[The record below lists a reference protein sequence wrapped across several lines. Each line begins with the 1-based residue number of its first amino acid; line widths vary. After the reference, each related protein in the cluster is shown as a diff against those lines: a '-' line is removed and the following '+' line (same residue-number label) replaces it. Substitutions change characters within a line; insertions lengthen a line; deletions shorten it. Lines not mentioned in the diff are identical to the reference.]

1 MAAAELRM
9 PADIFEEM
17 AGVREIVPVQ
27 SDTAEGNVNL
37 PEQKT
42 PIDESRLQQAGFIIV
57 SAVPEFK
64 NHILK
69 LAKKLKDMQAPPP
82 PPPKPKGLRNPITVT
97 IHLFESAAEA
107 GARVLTKI
115 WDYLLKGVWFVFKL
129 ALKAVWWVLKTLVK
143 WAFKLLWT
151 LGKMLIKIFWKL
163 LKLAM
168 KLLWKLMK
176 WIAKILWKM
185 MKWIW
190 KMIKMLAKAFWKLMM
205 KLFNKIKKKV
215 KKNPKKPDFFRRVGP
230 KNLAPSTPP
239 MKMPKAPKQ
248 FAQPDAKMTG
258 MEVKLTEKKA
268 KPFQTNKLSA
278 KKTFSIR
285 TRGKRES
292 IIWRLVKKVF
302 NMFLRMISKLI
313 GKLFSKII
321 KKLIDTVVR
330 IIVRFVIMQII
341 GSCIPGLGNAFAL
354 AMTAITAIIMI
365 ADAVDFIHG
374 LQKMIN
380 ADGTEEDNDDE
391 PDEPDEDDEDDDK
404 GPKKLTTN
412 ELYNKLTEMELKG
425 EENSAQYN
433 QYKKDYMVQL
443 LKQAEAAGNISEV
456 KALKEA
462 MGIPL
467 DKDSGSATV
476 DVKKINDLNLYE
488 FQLDLERRSKETH
501 LKRLEQNKT
510 KLITENEI
518 EEVLVGAEGETDWLQ
533 FWRRVMEFIMH
544 KLPNRYSKTTIVTA
558 YGNGLIYAKN
568 FKQTI
573 HKEIPRE
580 PYKAYYDARKT
591 LRRAHSLAR
600 HTLHCNRIVAREAW
614 RNKMAQDGMLEILRS
629 ETTVWGWIKALIFN
643 DYPSIRKTQ
652 ELVEAHRVNLQE
664 GTAKLRELSDDSNNQ
679 QKIKYNHWVDVLIEL
694 IKQSRADWE
703 NKQKNK

>member
-1 MAAAELRM
+1 MATAELRM

-37 PEQKT
+37 PKQKT
-42 PIDESRLQQAGFIIV
+42 PIDENRLQQVGFIIV
-57 SAVPEFK
+57 KAVPEFK

-69 LAKKLKDMQAPPP
+69 LAKKLKDMQAPPA

-115 WDYLLKGVWFVFKL
+115 WEYLLKGVWFVFKL

-143 WAFKLLWT
+143 WAFKLLWS

-163 LKLAM
+163 LKMAM
-168 KLLWKLMK
+168 KLLWKMMK
-176 WIAKILWKM
+176 WITKILWKM
-185 MKWIW
+185 MKWVW
-190 KMIKMLAKAFWKLMM
+190 KMIKKLAKAFWNLMIKLI
-205 KLFNKIKKKV
+205 NKIKKK
-215 KKNPKKPDFFRRVGP
+215 KKQNPKKPDFFRKVGP
-230 KNLAPSTPP
+230 KNLAPTTPS
-239 MKMPKAPKQ
+239 MKMPKAPNQ
-248 FAQPDAKMTG
+248 FAEPDAKMTG

-285 TRGKRES
+285 RKGKREN
-292 IIWRLVKKVF
+292 IIWKLVKGVF
-302 NMFLRMISKLI
+302 NMFLRMLAKII
-313 GKLFSKII
+313 GKIFSKII

-354 AMTAITAIIMI
+354 AMTAITAIILI

-374 LQKMIN
+374 LQKTIN
-380 ADGTEEDNDDE
+380 SDGVEEDNDDE
-391 PDEPDEDDEDDDK
+391 PDKPDEDDDDEA

-412 ELYNKLTEMELKG
+412 ELYSKLTEMELKG
-425 EENSAQYN
+425 EENTAQYN

-467 DKDSGSATV
+467 DKDSSSATV
-476 DVKKINDLNLYE
+476 NVTKINNLNLYE
-488 FQLDLERRSKETH
+488 FQLDLERRNKETYF
-501 LKRLEQNKT
+501 KRVEQNKT
-510 KLITENEI
+510 KLITENEM

-544 KLPNRYSKTTIVTA
+544 RLPNRYSKATIVTA
-558 YGNGLIYAKN
+558 YGNALIYGKG

-573 HKEIPRE
+573 DKEIPRE
-580 PYKAYYDARKT
+580 PYKVYYDARKT
-591 LRRAHSLAR
+591 SRRASSLAR
-600 HTLHCNRIVAREAW
+600 HMLHCDRIVAREAW
-614 RNKMAQDGMLEILRS
+614 RNQMAQESMVEILRS
-629 ETTVWGWIKALIFN
+629 ETTVWGWIKALVFN
-643 DYPSIRKTQ
+643 DYPYIQKTQ
-652 ELVEAHRVNLQE
+652 ELVELHRVNLQE